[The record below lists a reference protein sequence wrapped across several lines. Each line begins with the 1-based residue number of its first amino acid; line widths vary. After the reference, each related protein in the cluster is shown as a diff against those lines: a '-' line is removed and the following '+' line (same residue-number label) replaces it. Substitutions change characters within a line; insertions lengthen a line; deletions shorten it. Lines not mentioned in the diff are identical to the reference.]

1 MNKKECD
8 CFDVELVKKEIRKLK
23 IPKEYFKMDLEAINK
38 HDISM
43 FLSVRKDA
51 GKTTQSLLI
60 GMVLNKLYGYEIE
73 YLRID
78 DSQTRE
84 ANIDNIFSVITKFD
98 YISKIYDGKWNGV
111 EYKKRVK
118 RFYLVKY
125 EDEEIIVRSERPILL
140 VHSLQQWSD
149 MKSGYNNVNG
159 NWVVVDEI
167 FDTGRS
173 TSSMILEL
181 ANQISTISRDRLEA
195 RVVMLGNNLNKYSF
209 WFDEFGIMGDI
220 ENLNYGGY
228 IDHTTSYGTTIY
240 CTLFDIS
247 EGKKQDVLKRKIRF
261 YGLDSPKMAAFNG
274 LQAFAGNQW
283 QHIQDDEMLDP
294 KYMLYNRIYIFHRG
308 RYVQLAIYYNQ
319 KQEYVFLH
327 WANKPQLEDNI
338 ILTTSPDGQNKQHI
352 YGFGKM
358 CRNDKIRGKLNVIQ
372 SLKEQKLWFYSSNS
386 VGDLVYD
393 YFKSII

>member
-1 MNKKECD
+1 MKKEND

-23 IPKEYFKMDLEAINK
+23 IPKEYFKMILEEINA

-43 FLSVRKDA
+43 FLSIRKDA
-51 GKTTQSLLI
+51 GKTTQALI
-60 GMVLNKLYGYEIE
+60 IGIVLNKLYKYEIE

-84 ANIDNIFSVITKFD
+84 ANIDNIFSVIEKYD
-98 YISKIYDGKWNGV
+98 YISKIYNGKWNGV
-111 EYKKRVK
+111 EYKKRTK
-118 RFYLVKY
+118 RFYLVKREG
-125 EDEEIIVRSERPILL
+125 EDIIEKSERPILL

-149 MKSGYNNVNG
+149 MKSGYNNPNG
-159 NWVVVDEI
+159 NFIIVDEM

-181 ANQISTISRDRLEA
+181 ANQISTISRDRPEA
-195 RVVMLGNNLNKYSF
+195 RVIMLGNNLNKYSF
-209 WFDEFGIMGDI
+209 WFDEFGIMSDI

-247 EGKKQDVLKRKIRF
+247 EGKRQDVLKRKIRF

-283 QHIQDDEMLDP
+283 QHVPDDEMLDP
-294 KYMLYNRIYIFHRG
+294 KYLLYNRIYIFHRG
-308 RYVQLAIYYNQ
+308 RYIQICIYYNK

-327 WANKPQLEDNI
+327 WANKPLMNDNI
-338 ILTTSPDGQNKQHI
+338 ILTASPDAQNRQHI
-352 YGFGKM
+352 YGFGKL
-358 CRNDKIRGKLNVIQ
+358 CQNDNIKAKLSLIR
-372 SLKEQKLWFYSSNS
+372 SLREQKLWFYSSNS
-386 VGDLVYD
+386 VGDLVHD

>member
-1 MNKKECD
+1 MKKEND

-23 IPKEYFKMDLEAINK
+23 IPKEYYKIDLEKINS

-43 FLSVRKDA
+43 LLSVRKDA
-51 GKTTQSLLI
+51 GKTTSSIITGL
-60 GMVLNKLYGYEIE
+60 VLNKLYEYEIE

-84 ANIDNIFSVITKFD
+84 ANIDNIFSVIEKFD
-98 YISKIYDGKWNGV
+98 YISKIYNGQWNGV
-111 EYKKRVK
+111 EYKKRTK
-118 RFYLVKY
+118 RFYLVKREG
-125 EDEEIIVRSERPILL
+125 EDIIARSERPILL

-149 MKSGYNNVNG
+149 MKSGYNNPNG
-159 NWVVVDEI
+159 NFIIVDEM

-181 ANQISTISRDRLEA
+181 ANQISTISRDRPEA
-195 RVVMLGNNLNKYSF
+195 RVIMLGNNLNKYSF
-209 WFDEFGIMGDI
+209 WFDEFGIMSDI

-247 EGKKQDVLKRKIRF
+247 EGKRQDVLKRKIRF

-283 QHIQDDEMLDP
+283 QHVPDDEMLDP
-294 KYMLYNRIYIFHRG
+294 KYLLYNRIYIFHRG
-308 RYVQLAIYYNQ
+308 RYIQICIYYNK

-327 WANKPQLEDNI
+327 WSNKPLMDDNI
-338 ILTTSPDGQNKQHI
+338 ILTASPDAQNRQHI
-352 YGFGKM
+352 YGFGKLYQ
-358 CRNDKIRGKLNVIQ
+358 NDNIRAKL
-372 SLKEQKLWFYSSNS
+372 SLIRSLREQKLWFYSSNS
-386 VGDLVYD
+386 VGDLVHD

>member
-1 MNKKECD
+1 
-8 CFDVELVKKEIRKLK
+8 
-23 IPKEYFKMDLEAINK
+23 MDLEAINN

-51 GKTTQSLLI
+51 GKTTQAIII

-98 YISKIYDGKWNGV
+98 YITKIYDGKWNGI

-118 RFYLVKY
+118 RFYLVKR
-125 EDEEIIVRSERPILL
+125 EDEEIIARSERPILL
-140 VHSLQQWSD
+140 IHSLQQYND
-149 MKSGYNNVNG
+149 MKSAYNNVNG
-159 NWVVVDEI
+159 NWLVIDEM
-167 FDTGRS
+167 FDTSRS
-173 TSSMILEL
+173 TSSMVLEL
-181 ANQISTISRDRLEA
+181 ANQISTITRDRNEA

-209 WFDEFGIMGDI
+209 WFDEFGIMDQI

-228 IDHTTSYGTTIY
+228 IDHTTTYGTTIY

-247 EGKKQDVLKRKIRF
+247 ESKRQDVLKRKIRF

-294 KYMLYNRIYIFHRG
+294 KYLLYNRVYIFHRG
-308 RYVQLAIYYNQ
+308 RYIQLAIYYNG
-319 KQEYVFLH
+319 KQEYIFLH
-327 WANKPQLEDNI
+327 WANKPQLDDNI
-338 ILTTSPDGQNKQHI
+338 ILTASPDAQNRQHI
-352 YGFGKM
+352 YGFGKL
-358 CRNDKIRGKLNVIQ
+358 CQNQNIKAKLDIIQ
-372 SLKEQKLWFYSSNS
+372 SLRDQKLWFYSSNS

>member
-1 MNKKECD
+1 MKKEND

-23 IPKEYFKMDLEAINK
+23 IPKEYFKMDLEAINN

-51 GKTTQSLLI
+51 GKTTQAIII

-98 YISKIYDGKWNGV
+98 YISKIYDGKWNGI

-118 RFYLVKY
+118 RFYLVKR
-125 EDEEIIVRSERPILL
+125 EGEEIIARSERPILL
-140 VHSLQQWSD
+140 IHSLQQYND
-149 MKSGYNNVNG
+149 MKSAYNNVNG
-159 NWVVVDEI
+159 NWLVIDEM
-167 FDTGRS
+167 FDTSRS
-173 TSSMILEL
+173 TSSMVLEL
-181 ANQISTISRDRLEA
+181 ANQISTITRDRNEA

-209 WFDEFGIMGDI
+209 WFDEFGIMDQI

-228 IDHTTSYGTTIY
+228 IDHTTTYGTTIY

-247 EGKKQDVLKRKIRF
+247 ESKKQDVLKRKIRF

-294 KYMLYNRIYIFHRG
+294 KYLLYNRVYIFHRG
-308 RYVQLAIYYNQ
+308 RYIQLAIYYNG
-319 KQEYVFLH
+319 KQEYIFLH
-327 WANKPQLEDNI
+327 WANKPQLDDNI
-338 ILTTSPDGQNKQHI
+338 ILTASPDAQNKQHI
-352 YGFGKM
+352 YGFGKL
-358 CRNDKIRGKLNVIQ
+358 CQNQNIKAKLGIIQ
-372 SLKEQKLWFYSSNS
+372 SLREQKLWFYSSNS

>member
-1 MNKKECD
+1 MKKEND

-23 IPKEYFKMDLEAINK
+23 IPKEYFKMDLEAINN

-51 GKTTQSLLI
+51 GKTTQAIII

-98 YISKIYDGKWNGV
+98 YVSKIYDGKWNGI

-118 RFYLVKY
+118 RFYLVKR
-125 EDEEIIVRSERPILL
+125 EGEEIIARSERPILL
-140 VHSLQQWSD
+140 IHSLQQYND
-149 MKSGYNNVNG
+149 MKSAYNNVNG
-159 NWVVVDEI
+159 NWLVIDEM
-167 FDTGRS
+167 FDTSRS
-173 TSSMILEL
+173 TSSMVLEL
-181 ANQISTISRDRLEA
+181 ANQISTITRDRNEA

-209 WFDEFGIMGDI
+209 WFDEFGIMDQI

-228 IDHTTSYGTTIY
+228 IDHTTTYGTTIY

-247 EGKKQDVLKRKIRF
+247 ESKRQDVLKRKIRF

-294 KYMLYNRIYIFHRG
+294 KYLLYNRVYIFHRG
-308 RYVQLAIYYNQ
+308 RYIQLAIYYNG
-319 KQEYVFLH
+319 KQEYIFLH
-327 WANKPQLEDNI
+327 WANKPQLDDNI
-338 ILTTSPDGQNKQHI
+338 ILTASPDAQNRQHI
-352 YGFGKM
+352 YGFGKL
-358 CRNDKIRGKLNVIQ
+358 CQNQNIKAKLGIIQ
-372 SLKEQKLWFYSSNS
+372 SLREQKLWFYSSNS